1 MQKKISIGIDI
12 GTQNTRIIVLGDE
25 GNNVPKVISSYSSVS
40 RGLRHGY
47 ITKTKDASQSVREA
61 FKNIEKMFV
70 GTKLPKIC
78 VSVGGT
84 GLSGNI
90 FQSSLPLLKSQ
101 MEVTDEDISRVSES
115 GRSDMPQAFALNRR
129 IIHSF
134 PLQYKI
140 DGRVVQGKPHGLKG
154 SRLEARTLF
163 VTCLNHHINDILE
176 AIEDA
181 GASVDNIVSTPIARG
196 NLLLTRVEK
205 VAGVALLDIGLE
217 TTSLV
222 VFEDGLPISLEVYPG
237 GANDITNDLALGLK
251 IDLNEAEET
260 KRGVARIEHPK
271 KKVDE
276 IIKNRLE
283 KIFAPAEEHL
293 KKIGKNGLL
302 PAGIIL
308 CGGGAEVAH
317 IEAVAKSY
325 FKLPAR
331 RIEERVDS
339 GLRTQLKISEW
350 GGAYGAALFN
360 LSDEDEESFGLK
372 LGLDLGK
379 KFSKD
384 IWSWIKQFLP

>member
-1 MQKKISIGIDI
+1 MQKRIAIGIDI
-12 GTQNTRIIVLGDE
+12 GTQNTRVIVLGDE
-25 GNNVPKVISSYSSVS
+25 GDGALKVLTSQTSVS

-61 FKNIEKMFV
+61 FKNTEKMFV
-70 GTKLPKIC
+70 GTKMPKIC
-78 VSVGGT
+78 VTVGGT
-84 GLSGNI
+84 GLSGNV

-101 MEVTDEDISRVSES
+101 MEVTDEDIARVSES

-163 VTCLNHHINDILE
+163 VTCLNHHVNDILE
-176 AIEDA
+176 AIEEA
-181 GASVDNIVSTPIARG
+181 GASVGNIVSTPIARG

-205 VAGVALLDIGLE
+205 VAGVALLDIGFE
-217 TTSLV
+217 TTS
-222 VFEDGLPISLEVYPG
+222 FIIYEDGLPVSLEVYPV
-237 GANDITNDLALGLK
+237 GANDITNDLALGFK
-251 IDLNEAEET
+251 IDLNEAEEL
-260 KRGVARIEHPK
+260 KRGGARLDYPK
-271 KKVDE
+271 KKVED
-276 IIKNRLE
+276 IIKSRLE
-283 KIFAPAEEHL
+283 KIFQPAEEHL

-317 IEAVAKSY
+317 IEAIAKSY

-331 RIEERVDS
+331 RIEERIDS
-339 GLRTQLKISEW
+339 GLRTQLKVSEW

-360 LSDEDEESFGLK
+360 LSEEDEESFGLR

-379 KFSKD
+379 KVGKD
-384 IWSWIKQFLP
+384 MWKWIKQFLP